1 MKEEK
6 KMKKMIANSITG
18 IGLILCTFLFA
29 TATATATE
37 PSVTCDGKTL
47 SFPPDEKIGSVNLE
61 SLDFNFTGLPP
72 DKEYVKGTV
81 FAADFG
87 KERKST
93 KRHFT
98 LGYRKYVLFTKL
110 DEAKAVALYVP
121 ISGEPYLDCEAGAS
135 NEYRCRQKGSEEWK
149 WRIIFAG
156 GNITMKYGSD
166 WETIL
171 VAIGKVPVP
180 PADRSQTNSP

>member
-1 MKEEK
+1 
-6 KMKKMIANSITG
+6 MKKVTANSITG

-29 TATATATE
+29 TATAWATE
-37 PSVTCDGKTL
+37 PAVTCDGKTL
-47 SFPPDEKIGSVNLE
+47 SFPSDEKIAPVNLE
-61 SLDFNFTGLPP
+61 TIDFNLAGVPP

-81 FAADFG
+81 YAADFG

-110 DEAKAVALYVP
+110 DETTAVAFYWP
-121 ISGEPYLDCEAGAS
+121 ISDEPYLECTADPRAR
-135 NEYRCRQKGSEEWK
+135 NEYRCNQRGKDEQK

-156 GNITMKYGSD
+156 GTIVMKYGSA
-166 WETIL
+166 WETDL
-171 VAIGKVPVP
+171 VPVGKVPVP
-180 PADRSQTNSP
+180 PAAQSQTSPSKP